1 MTEIK
6 KPKNDKAPQTNG
18 KVLHTKGEIMMVVLL
33 ITAIIMLT
41 IKSTVLDEVKN
52 LSRDEQQF
60 KDFVEYSVE
69 EEYSGKLA
77 DFGLMVY
84 RVYDIDV
91 ENSDEKG
98 LLRYPDPK
106 TGEMREVV
114 QEQRYIAKVRG
125 YLFWILPIQHFSI
138 TSNIVEQQ

>member
-1 MTEIK
+1 MTERK
-6 KPKNDKAPQTNG
+6 KSKNDKTPR
-18 KVLHTKGEIMMVVLL
+18 TKGEIIMVVLL
-33 ITAIIMLT
+33 ITAIILLT
-41 IKSTVLDEVKN
+41 VKSTMLDEVKN

-60 KDFVEYSVE
+60 KDFVDYSVE

-77 DFGLMVY
+77 DFGIMVY

-91 ENSDEKG
+91 ENPDEKG
-98 LLRYPDPK
+98 LLRYPSPE

-138 TSNIVEQQ
+138 TSNIVE